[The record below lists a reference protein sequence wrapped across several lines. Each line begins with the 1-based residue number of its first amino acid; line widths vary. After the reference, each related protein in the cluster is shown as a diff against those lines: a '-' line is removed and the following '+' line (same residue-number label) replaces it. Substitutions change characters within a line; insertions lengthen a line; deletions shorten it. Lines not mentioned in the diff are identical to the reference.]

1 MSIFIAN
8 GDEGLAERYTLHQT
22 VESLRAAREYQTY
35 CSRLGYDPMEPQEI
49 HDLERQNSALVARF
63 GAAFREPYGWASE
76 RLGGVDSPSLAGIER
91 AVQVDHLRPFYRMA
105 SHNIHANPKGAFFKL
120 GLLNETDLLLAG
132 PSNFGL
138 ADPGQATAISLAQV
152 ATSLLH
158 LDTTLDGVVV
168 LKIMMALSAEIGE
181 TFVAIQKKLESEI
194 A

>member
-1 MSIFIAN
+1 
-8 GDEGLAERYTLHQT
+8 
-22 VESLRAAREYQTY
+22 
-35 CSRLGYDPMEPQEI
+35 
-49 HDLERQNSALVARF
+49 
-63 GAAFREPYGWASE
+63 
-76 RLGGVDSPSLAGIER
+76 
-91 AVQVDHLRPFYRMA
+91 MA

-120 GLLNETDLLLAG
+120 GLLNETDLLLAE

-158 LDTTLDGVVV
+158 LDTTLDGVIV